1 MPPPSTPEF
10 WRERGLLSTLLQPL
24 AWAYGAGAAARRA
37 TARSWQASVPVVCV
51 GNLVAGGAGK
61 TPVVLSLAARLA
73 ARGRSPH
80 VLSRGYGGRLAGPVA
95 VEPGRHDA
103 AAVGDEPLLLAE
115 AAPCWVARD
124 RVAGAKA
131 AVAAGADLLL
141 LDDGLQ
147 NPSLAK
153 TLSLL
158 VIDGGYGFGNGRVL
172 PAGPLREPIA
182 IGLARADVLVL
193 MGEDEAVLAP
203 VLGNRVVLRAR
214 LRAENAASIA
224 GDAVVAFAGIARPA
238 KFFAMLEAAGA
249 RVIEGRAFPDHH
261 RYDAAELDAL
271 RRRRDGIA
279 GARLITTAKDWVR
292 LAPEWRAEVGVLKV
306 SVAWE
311 DEAALDRLLD
321 RIGHG

>member
-1 MPPPSTPEF
+1 MPPPATPEF

-24 AWAYGAGAAARRA
+24 AWAYRAGTAARRS
-37 TARSWQASVPVVCV
+37 TARSWQASVPVICV

-61 TPVVLSLAARLA
+61 TPVVLSLATRLA
-73 ARGRSPH
+73 VGGHSPH
-80 VLSRGYGGRLAGPVA
+80 ILSRGYGGRLAGPVA

-103 AAVGDEPLLLAE
+103 AAVGDEPLLLAQ
-115 AAPCWVARD
+115 AAPCWVARN

-131 AVAAGADLLL
+131 AIAAGADLLL

-158 VIDGGYGFGNGRVL
+158 VIDGAYGFGNGRVL

-182 IGLARADVLVL
+182 LGLARADAVVL
-193 MGEDEAVLAP
+193 MGDDEAGLASLLADRP
-203 VLGNRVVLRAR
+203 VLRAR
-214 LRAENAASIA
+214 LQPDNAASIA
-224 GDAVVAFAGIARPA
+224 GAAVIAFAGIGRPA
-238 KFFAMLEAAGA
+238 KFFGMLEAAGA
-249 RVIEGRAFPDHH
+249 TLIERRAFPDHH
-261 RYDAAELDAL
+261 PYDATEIDAL
-271 RRRRDGIA
+271 RRRRDGVR

-292 LAPEWRAEVGVLKV
+292 LAPEWRAEVSVLMV

-311 DEAALDRLLD
+311 DEATLARLFD
-321 RIGHG
+321 RIGDG

>member
-1 MPPPSTPEF
+1 M
-10 WRERGLLSTLLQPL
+10 LSTLLQPL
-24 AWAYGAGAAARRA
+24 AWAYGAGAAARRS
-37 TARSWQASVPVVCV
+37 TARSWKASVPVICI

-73 ARGRSPH
+73 AHGRSPH
-80 VLSRGYGGRLAGPVA
+80 ILSRGYGGRLAGPIA

-115 AAPCWVARD
+115 RAPCWVARD

-131 AVAAGADLLL
+131 AIAAGADLLL

-158 VIDGGYGFGNGRVL
+158 VIDGSYGFGNGRVL
-172 PAGPLREPIA
+172 PAGPWREPIA
-182 IGLARADVLVL
+182 AGLARADVVVQ
-193 MGEDEAVLAP
+193 MGADEAGLAP
-203 VLGNRVVLRAR
+203 LLAGKAVLRAQ
-214 LRAENAASIA
+214 LRAVNAASIA
-224 GDAVVAFAGIARPA
+224 GAAVVAFAGIARPA

-249 RVIEGRAFPDHH
+249 RLIERRAFPDHH
-261 RYDAAELDAL
+261 PYDAADLEAL
-271 RRRRDGIA
+271 RRRRDGVP
-279 GARLITTAKDWVR
+279 GARLVTTTKDWVR
-292 LAPEWRAEVGVLKV
+292 LAPEWRADVGVLEI